1 MVDGEVR
8 VRKGLS
14 TLEISSQIVSDA
26 YNPIEQRRFGGK

>member
-14 TLEISSQIVSDA
+14 TLEISSQMVSNT
-26 YNPIEQRRFGGK
+26 YYPIEQRRFGGE